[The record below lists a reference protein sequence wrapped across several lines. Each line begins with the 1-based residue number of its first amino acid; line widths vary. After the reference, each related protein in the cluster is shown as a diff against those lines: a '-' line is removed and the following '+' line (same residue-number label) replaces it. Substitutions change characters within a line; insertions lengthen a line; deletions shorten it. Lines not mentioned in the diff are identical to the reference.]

1 VDEARSFGL
10 AGKVYALSNG
20 ELVLEDEELSW
31 YHVVPIV
38 NIFYDFFADAPP
50 SPETLKEILNIFGL
64 VSALLLSVAG
74 GFPGSTSFQEIQ
86 DALERFSGY
95 KDVSWSYCVK
105 SSTNS
110 DSTLFDQKNGNRCRE
125 ILKNGGTN
133 NYVDSNVAP
142 QWYIN
147 ALGNYINATIGPLT
161 MSLVGVLLVYMFMA
175 NTSFIGPKK
184 TLKIDGQVD

>member
-1 VDEARSFGL
+1 MSESNADSVPTTDYKNTLDVDEARSFGL

-20 ELVLEDEELSW
+20 ELVLEEEELSW

-86 DALERFSGY
+86 DALERF
-95 KDVSWSYCVK
+95 
-105 SSTNS
+105 
-110 DSTLFDQKNGNRCRE
+110 Q
-125 ILKNGGTN
+125 GT
-133 NYVDSNVAP
+133 
-142 QWYIN
+142 
-147 ALGNYINATIGPLT
+147 
-161 MSLVGVLLVYMFMA
+161 MMFPGRIA
-175 NTSFIGPKK
+175 
-184 TLKIDGQVD
+184 